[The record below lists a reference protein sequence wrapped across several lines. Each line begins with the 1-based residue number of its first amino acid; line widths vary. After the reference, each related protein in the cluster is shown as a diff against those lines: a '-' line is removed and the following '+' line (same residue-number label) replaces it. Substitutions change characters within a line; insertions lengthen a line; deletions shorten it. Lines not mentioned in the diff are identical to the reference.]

1 MLNNFLRLIS
11 SLRFGSSLTALS
23 IVLAMGPSGTYAQP
37 DTSRLSLLF
46 IGDIMQHDSQINA
59 AYDPSTG
66 HYNYE
71 ECFRYMRPLF
81 ESVDLTIGNLELT
94 LGGAPY
100 KGYPQFSAP
109 DELVYELK
117 DAGVDVLVTSNN
129 HCVDRGRK
137 GLERTIRVLDSLR
150 IPHTGTFTDSAH
162 RANTYPLVL
171 EKNGFRISLLNYTY
185 GTNGIAVPKP
195 NIVNVIDTIQIGI
208 DLDSARKQNTD
219 ATIVFLHWGAEYQ
232 PLPDKSQKDVA
243 KFCLRRGVKLVIG
256 AHPHVLQPM
265 EWNQTTDQIVVY
277 SLGNF
282 VSGQRSRYRDGGG
295 MLFVDLEKIKDSTT
309 VSTRITDAS
318 YELQY
323 VYHNARKKYVVLPVL
338 DFEGDTI
345 VVREEKARLLLDQF
359 AADSRSLLGKHNVQI
374 RESHA
379 SDREF
384 FVSVALDSMNQSDM
398 DSLLAHDRFLKF
410 YSATVDT
417 VDQQSLRLGPFHDY
431 DVALTVKQQF
441 VLHGHCDCV
450 SIIRNRRRR

>member
-1 MLNNFLRLIS
+1 M
-11 SLRFGSSLTALS
+11 SLFVTVS
-23 IVLAMGPSGTYAQP
+23 AQP

-59 AYDPSTG
+59 AYDPVTG
-66 HYNYE
+66 RYSYE

-137 GLERTIRVLDSLR
+137 GLERTIRVLDSLQV
-150 IPHTGTFTDSAH
+150 PHTGTFKDSVH
-162 RANTYPLVL
+162 RAMTYPLVL
-171 EKNGFRISLLNYTY
+171 ERNGIRLSLLNYTY

-195 NIVNVIDTIQIGI
+195 NIVNLIDTAQMAV
-208 DLDSARKQNTD
+208 DLDSAKKQSTD
-219 ATIVFLHWGAEYQ
+219 AIIVFLHWGAEYQ
-232 PLPDKSQKDVA
+232 PLPSASQKYIA
-243 KFCLRRGVKLVIG
+243 EFCLRRGAKLVIG

-265 EWNQTTDQIVVY
+265 EWNKATDQLVVY

-295 MLFVDLEKIKDSTT
+295 MLFVDMEKISDSTSG
-309 VSTRITDAS
+309 STRIADAS

-323 VYHNARKKYVVLPVL
+323 VYYNARKKYIVLPVI
-338 DFEGDTI
+338 DFEDDTLI
-345 VVREEKARLLLDQF
+345 VKEKKARELLDQF
-359 AADSRSLLGKHNVQI
+359 AFDSRLLLGKHNVGM
-374 RESHA
+374 REA
-379 SDREF
+379 QAGDREF
-384 FVSVALDSMNQSDM
+384 FVSVPM
-398 DSLLAHDRFLKF
+398 DSLNSADLDSLMAYDRLMKF
-410 YSATVDT
+410 YSAALDT
-417 VDQQSLRLGPFHDY
+417 VEHKTLRLGPFHDH
-431 DVALTVKQQF
+431 DVALTVKEQ
-441 VLHGHCDCV
+441 VAAHGHCDCGV
-450 SIIRNRRRR
+450 ILRSRKKR